1 MMEMLFLEMDADLI
15 ALFNITLMDKDG
27 LLHYT
32 VMLDKEIMIIQDL
45 ILNES
50 ILVLFIEKIQLTT
63 NGLDILGII
72 LQ

>member
-1 MMEMLFLEMDADLI
+1 MLFLEMDADLI